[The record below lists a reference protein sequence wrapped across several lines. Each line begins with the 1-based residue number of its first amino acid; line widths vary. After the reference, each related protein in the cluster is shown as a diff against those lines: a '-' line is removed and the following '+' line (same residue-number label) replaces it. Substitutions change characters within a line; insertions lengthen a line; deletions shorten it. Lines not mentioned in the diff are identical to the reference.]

1 MLLQGQGQFASVGGW
16 NVPYGSKRERP
27 MPLGHRAID
36 KDQKRRRGLSKY
48 TLRQTRLV
56 DRLID
61 RQVFVEDQID
71 RLAQIVF

>member
-1 MLLQGQGQFASVGGW
+1 
-16 NVPYGSKRERP
+16 

-48 TLRQTRLV
+48 TRRQTRLV